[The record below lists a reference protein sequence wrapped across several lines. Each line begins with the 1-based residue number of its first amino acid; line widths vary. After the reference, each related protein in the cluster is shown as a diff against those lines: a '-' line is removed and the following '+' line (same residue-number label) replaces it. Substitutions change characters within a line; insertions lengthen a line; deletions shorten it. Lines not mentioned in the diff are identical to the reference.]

1 MQKVSELGCF
11 QKNKL
16 ITTPQTGLL
25 TPHALAS
32 WPRLVLQKESV
43 SGREG
48 ASPDLSLFVL
58 LSWKTSCEKRK
69 KNSAQRYLLYIST
82 GGFFPAQPQL
92 QNIYFTLWTLKIQIH
107 SAYKFKNRSK

>member
-32 WPRLVLQKESV
+32 WPRLVLQKDSV

-69 KNSAQRYLLYIST
+69 KKFCSKVSTLHFYRRFLSSSTPTAEHLLYIMDS
-82 GGFFPAQPQL
+82 
-92 QNIYFTLWTLKIQIH
+92 
-107 SAYKFKNRSK
+107 